1 MSFIGDYIIE
11 DINKRN
17 EAAYEKIREGVEELA
32 QLSVAESAILMSVRM
47 IYADYEEEKGK
58 EE

>member
-1 MSFIGDYIIE
+1 MSFTEEYIIE

-17 EAAYEKIREGVEELA
+17 EEAYEKIREGVEELA

-47 IYADYEEEKGK
+47 IYADYEEEKEK
-58 EE
+58 EK